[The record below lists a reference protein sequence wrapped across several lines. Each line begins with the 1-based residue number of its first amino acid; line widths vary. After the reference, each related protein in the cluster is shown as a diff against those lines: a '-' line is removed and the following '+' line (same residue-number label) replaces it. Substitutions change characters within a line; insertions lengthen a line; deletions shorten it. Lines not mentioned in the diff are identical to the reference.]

1 MASLVIQLPKS
12 TTYHIPAG
20 CFSGRCVDVSK
31 LTKITDN
38 GPVQQI
44 RFWFELE
51 IPSVINS
58 VPMAACNLDLD
69 LNPGSKLLR
78 FLDVWLGR
86 NFIARH
92 GGSNFDLGSLK
103 NENVEVVVEHITNNA
118 HDHPFVLVKG
128 VYRPGRLELTETA
141 LKMAA

>member
-20 CFSGRCVDVSK
+20 CFAGRCVDVSQ
-31 LTKITDN
+31 LTKITDH

-58 VPMAACNLDLD
+58 VPMAGCNLDLD
-69 LNPGSKLLR
+69 LNPGSKLIR

-86 NFIARH
+86 NFIARNS
-92 GGSNFDLGSLK
+92 GSSFYLGSLK
-103 NENVEVVVEHITNNA
+103 GEAVEVVVEHITSRT
-118 HDHPFVLVKG
+118 HDYPFVLVKG
-128 VYRPGRLELTETA
+128 VYRPGRLELTEQT
-141 LKMAA
+141 LKLAA